1 MVTDDNAETGAAAVP
16 SRNRSR
22 ADGTG
27 GKAAARVRS
36 RRSAPAQPR
45 SEEPAGLTVAVTG
58 AASGLGRGLAAR
70 LVAHPRVSRVV
81 AVDSVRG
88 DLPGVTWRVVD
99 VRDPSLVQRLLSLA
113 MVLPG
118 LLLVVEIAR
127 RLRHLLRAAQVS
139 DPFRADTAH
148 ALTLVAKVT
157 AVGGVAVWAVGQA
170 SQGLLAASV
179 LTSPVPFR
187 PQESPLGWLAVA
199 LILAGFG
206 QLLGRGVA
214 MRAELD
220 TVI

>member
-1 MVTDDNAETGAAAVP
+1 MSTNRLGAWLRWLTGAATVVFIAGQCLAVAVLVIALVP
-16 SRNRSR
+16 HSPVTV
-22 ADGTG
+22 DLP
-27 GKAAARVRS
+27 AAALTGL
-36 RRSAPAQPR
+36 
-45 SEEPAGLTVAVTG
+45 EHLAGVTDG
-58 AASGLGRGLAAR
+58 AA
-70 LVAHPRVSRVV
+70 
-81 AVDSVRG
+81 VDRAGHVLFRIA
-88 DLPGVTWRVVD
+88 
-99 VRDPSLVQRLLSLA
+99 DPSLAQRLLSLA